1 MASKKKIFRI
11 GNNLDP
17 FCQVKLKDLPRE
29 ANAIKNM
36 SFDEWGN
43 LIKRAG
49 YAKYNTG
56 DPISEDH
63 KITGLHRFYMQT
75 ESGKYCLVVCDT
87 DIYVLAE
94 ADGHTIGSSL
104 ATVTTDTDAY
114 FVDFVDRCLIA
125 NGKENLMK
133 FNGTIIYVSGVGQ
146 GGLSVEFLLSTDWT
160 STGWTGSW
168 AAGWKHTIDNTTV
181 LSQSKAA
188 VSATIYQITY
198 TVTGRTAGSFTVA
211 FGGGSK
217 ATISASGIY
226 EFTSSSTAS
235 LTVTPTSTFD
245 GTIIL
250 SIKSMAIPI
259 GTAVGSGGSLSAGDY
274 MFKVTYVDA
283 DGNEGN
289 ASNASTATTAVANDS
304 ITVTI
309 PVNTD
314 TNYNIVKRN
323 IYRTLAGGASFYY
336 DGYVADNTTT
346 TFLSTQSDNA
356 LVQANSLENYH
367 EENHNA
373 PPNAPSLIGKRGG
386 RIYLGVGNK
395 LYFSKRYYEY
405 FPANFWIAVG
415 NMRNITGII
424 NQCHT
429 LQVATKNSVER
440 LLGTSV
446 QIESSDYFQFK
457 DSYSSKGVYAT
468 RSLVDC
474 DNYII
479 LLHKDGLYIVN
490 IDQVK
495 ELNVVLNK
503 YLKANMNQDFIDK
516 SCACF
521 YDGKYILSYPKG
533 TDEVPSETVYFDF
546 KDGTYG
552 IYDFAFN
559 VYSVWGQD
567 GEDSLKAGSTT
578 VGRVYDV
585 FSGLYDAKETGN
597 SNIESYDTLPFLFF
611 GNPDTWKQIYNIY
624 IKVKSTGAT
633 TLTMNYTLDDADE
646 VTSVTQSITATTTTT
661 KWYKINLPGGGQHCR
676 GIKLRPS
683 MSNQLYWEIQG
694 IEIVY
699 RDEAKEWGEE

>member
-29 ANAIKNM
+29 ADAIKNM

-43 LIKRAG
+43 LCKRAG
-49 YAKYNTG
+49 YIKYNTG
-56 DPISEDH
+56 NPISDHH
-63 KITGLHRFYMQT
+63 KITGLHRFYKQT

-94 ADGHTIGSSL
+94 ADGHAIGSSL

-125 NGKENLMK
+125 NGSQNLLK
-133 FNGTIIYVSGVGQ
+133 FNGTVIYVAGTTPVPTAPSGV
-146 GGLSVEFLLSTDWT
+146 
-160 STGWTGSW
+160 
-168 AAGWKHTIDNTTV
+168 
-181 LSQSKAA
+181 
-188 VSATIYQITY
+188 
-198 TVTGRTAGSFTVA
+198 AGS
-211 FGGGSK
+211 S
-217 ATISASGIY
+217 
-226 EFTSSSTAS
+226 
-235 LTVTPTSTFD
+235 
-245 GTIIL
+245 
-250 SIKSMAIPI
+250 
-259 GTAVGSGGSLSAGDY
+259 GSLSAGDY
-274 MFKVTYVDA
+274 CFKTTYVDA
-283 DGNEGN
+283 DGNE
-289 ASNASTATTAVANDS
+289 SNPSTASSAV
-304 ITVTI
+304 TVTAGQKVTVT
-309 PVNTD
+309 PVIYSGSD
-314 TNYNIVKRN
+314 YDIDYIN
-323 IYRTLAGGASFYY
+323 IYRTLAGGASYYY
-336 DGYVADNTTT
+336 DGQVANTAAI
-346 TFLSTQSDNA
+346 TFSSTQSDNA

-373 PPNAPSLIGKRGG
+373 PPNAPSLLGKRGG
-386 RIYLGVGNK
+386 RIYLAVGNK
-395 LYFSKRYYEY
+395 LYYSKRFYEY
-405 FPANFWIAVG
+405 FPADYWIPPG

-429 LQVATKNSVER
+429 LQVSTKNSVER
-440 LLGTSV
+440 LLGTSA
-446 QIESSDYFQFK
+446 QIESADYFQFK

-474 DNYII
+474 DNYIV

-503 YLKANMNQDFIDK
+503 YLKANINQAHIDK

-559 VYSVWGQD
+559 VYSVWGQS

-578 VGRVYDV
+578 EGRVYDV
-585 FSGLYDAKETGN
+585 FSGLADNDTLD
-597 SNIESYDTLPFLFF
+597 IEAYDTLPYLYF
-611 GNPDTWKQIYNIY
+611 GNPDTFKQFYTFY
-624 IKVKSTGAT
+624 IKIKSTDGT
-633 TLTMNYTLDDADE
+633 SLRFYYTLDDDIGSVETYKDVTLTANKTYWYE
-646 VTSVTQSITATTTTT
+646 VKLS
-661 KWYKINLPGGGQHCR
+661 GGGQRGR
-676 GIKLRPS
+676 GIKLRPR
-683 MSNQLYWEIQG
+683 MSDKFYWEEQG
-694 IEIVY
+694 IHVVY
-699 RDEAKEWGEE
+699 REEEPLWGKE

>member
-29 ANAIKNM
+29 ADAIKNM

-43 LIKRAG
+43 LCKRAG
-49 YAKYNTG
+49 YAKYNT
-56 DPISEDH
+56 DSLSDTK
-63 KITGLHRFYMQT
+63 KITGLHRFYKQT
-75 ESGKYCLVVCDT
+75 ESSKYCLVVCDT
-87 DIYVLAE
+87 GIYVLAE
-94 ADGHTIGSSL
+94 ATDHEAGLSL
-104 ATVTTDTDAY
+104 ATVTEDSDTY
-114 FVDFVDRCLIA
+114 FIDFVDRCLIA
-125 NGKENLMK
+125 NGEENLMK
-133 FNGTIIYVSGVGQ
+133 FEIVSDVAK
-146 GGLSVEFLLSTDWT
+146 V
-160 STGWTGSW
+160 
-168 AAGWKHTIDNTTV
+168 
-181 LSQSKAA
+181 
-188 VSATIYQITY
+188 Y
-198 TVTGRTAGSFTVA
+198 TVGIIAPAAPSGLTA
-211 FGGGSK
+211 
-217 ATISASGIY
+217 IAS
-226 EFTSSSTAS
+226 
-235 LTVTPTSTFD
+235 
-245 GTIIL
+245 
-250 SIKSMAIPI
+250 
-259 GTAVGSGGSLSAGDY
+259 GSLSLGNY
-274 MFKVTYVDA
+274 MFKVTYVDV
-283 DGNEGN
+283 DGNE
-289 ASNASTATTAVANDS
+289 SNASVDSAVVAVAAGQKV
-304 ITVTI
+304 TGTI
-309 PVNTD
+309 PKYTGTD
-314 TNYNIVKRN
+314 YNIAKRK
-323 IYRTLAGGASFYY
+323 IYRTLAGGASYY
-336 DGYVADNTTT
+336 EDSTVGNNSDE
-346 TFLSTQSDNA
+346 TFSSTQSDNA

-367 EENHNA
+367 EENHDA
-373 PPNAPSLIGKRGG
+373 PPSAPSLMAKRGG
-386 RIYLGVGNK
+386 RIYLAVGNK
-395 LYFSKRYYEY
+395 LYFSKRYFEY
-405 FPANFWIAVG
+405 FPDIFWIAVG

-424 NQCHT
+424 NQLHT
-429 LQVATKNSVER
+429 LQVSTKNSVER
-440 LLGTSV
+440 LLGTSA
-446 QIESSDYFQFK
+446 QIESADYFQFK
-457 DSYSSKGVYAT
+457 DSYSSKGVYAS

-474 DNYII
+474 DNYIVF
-479 LLHKDGLYIVN
+479 LHKDGLYIVN

-503 YLKANMNQDFIDK
+503 YLKANINQAHIDK

-661 KWYKINLPGGGQHCR
+661 KWYKINLPGGGQRCR

-699 RDEAKEWGEE
+699 RDEEKEWGPE